1 VYFVK
6 WIGAVIEMTGGF
18 AFAWVADVV
27 IIENVSKF
35 APPVVILQ

>member
-6 WIGAVIEMTGGF
+6 WIGAVVEMTGGF
-18 AFAWVADVV
+18 ALAWVADVV

-35 APPVVILQ
+35 APAMVFLQ